1 MPIVNM
7 NPEILSN
14 NIRIAIH
21 KTAIY
26 NCIVGSLNNFLK
38 GISTIMIIANNT
50 MNANNLNVLIYIY
63 CYIPIIIH
71 IKK

>member
-1 MPIVNM
+1 MLIVNM
-7 NPEILSN
+7 KPVMLSN
-14 NIRIAIH
+14 NMRIAIQ

-26 NCIVGSLNNFLK
+26 NCIIGSLNIFLK
-38 GISTIMIIANNT
+38 GISTIMIIANNI

>member
-7 NPEILSN
+7 NPVILSN
-14 NIRIAIH
+14 NIKIAIQN
-21 KTAIY
+21 TATY

-38 GISTIMIIANNT
+38 GISTIIILANKII
-50 MNANNLNVLIYIY
+50 NANNLNVLIYIY
-63 CYIPIIIH
+63 LYIPIIIH

>member
-1 MPIVNM
+1 MAIVNM
-7 NPEILSN
+7 KPVMLSN
-14 NIRIAIH
+14 NIRIAIQ

-38 GISTIMIIANNT
+38 GISTIMIIANNI